1 MATLHKRK
9 LKQRILSC
17 VGKLKGSNGNKY
29 NRAFKLLHQREELT
43 EKFLRLSNR
52 GNYDTEHAQSA
63 IAVLILMQTGMRIGN
78 ESSAEGYHT
87 KPHPNEKGRVSEFV
101 QTYGLTTCLNKHV
114 KINVAEGLVEFNFL
128 GKKSVGNY
136 YVIHDKK
143 LAWTIWNMQ
152 QSKNRE
158 VAPTTKFLDVDAYQM
173 TKFIK
178 RYVGRVYSPKD
189 FRTMVA
195 NQLAVDILTNSSPPS
210 DKKTWKE
217 LVKDTCTKVSEQLNN
232 TPAVCKRNYINYNIF
247 ETIAP

>member
-1 MATLHKRK
+1 MAIHKRK
-9 LKQRILSC
+9 LRQRILSC

-29 NRAFKLLHQREELT
+29 NRAYKLLSQREELSD
-43 EKFLRLSNR
+43 KFLRLSNR
-52 GNYDTEHAQSA
+52 GNYDTEHAQAA
-63 IAVLILMQTGMRIGN
+63 IAVMILMQTGMRIGN

-87 KPHPNEKGRVSEFV
+87 KPHPNEKDNVSKFV

-114 KINVAEGLVEFNFL
+114 KINVKEGTVEFNFL

-136 YVIHDKK
+136 YLITDKK
-143 LAWTIWNMQ
+143 LAWAIWNMQ

-195 NQLAVDILTNSSPPS
+195 NELAVDILTNSSPPS
-210 DKKTWKE
+210 DKKSWRM
-217 LVKDTCTKVSEQLNN
+217 LVTDTCTRVSEQLNN
-232 TPAVCKRNYINYNIF
+232 TPAVCKRNYINSALF
-247 ETIAP
+247 DSLLTT